1 MGNPNIDYF
10 NISNYFNCLFNKM
23 RKFYVT
29 IQLSNG
35 GIESLFIDLNEGE
48 LATDEMFA
56 DKIEEWWHM
65 NCKYMSDSDKYI
77 ESHIIAWS
85 QIETE

>member
-1 MGNPNIDYF
+1 MR
-10 NISNYFNCLFNKM
+10 

-48 LATDEMFA
+48 LATEEMFA

-85 QIETE
+85 QMNNYALHSFIYISLLYNWSNDFRT

>member
-1 MGNPNIDYF
+1 M
-10 NISNYFNCLFNKM
+10 K

-48 LATDEMFA
+48 LATEKVFA
-56 DKIEEWWHM
+56 NKIEEWWHM